1 MSNPKKETLQKI
13 LNALIPYWEPAEGF
27 LLLLNEEWNDE
38 LLEKVYQEI
47 MKQFKEIKSKDQQ
60 ENIKNALQKLKERS
74 ESAIKADEDEAEQL
88 LNDFINNI

>member
-38 LLEKVYQEI
+38 LLEKVYHEI

-74 ESAIKADEDEAEQL
+74 ESTIKADEDEAEKML
-88 LNDFINNI
+88 DEFIENI